1 MENSIPEH
9 FMVSGYEP
17 RRLFSDPV
25 TYEIGHK
32 VLNYAATFDGDG
44 LDDTARCAIALLDS
58 VAGARLYGI
67 SEVELAIKYVK
78 QAHKNRFKKNARKE

>member
-9 FMVSGYEP
+9 
-17 RRLFSDPV
+17 LFSDPT

-32 VLNYAATFDGDG
+32 VLNYAATFKGDG
-44 LDDTARCAIALLDS
+44 FDDTARCAIALLDS
-58 VAGARLYGI
+58 VAGAGLYGV

-78 QAHKNRFKKNARKE
+78 QAHKNRLKKNARKE